1 MPERDVSCYDAVAER
16 FAKAR
21 EKAGY
26 TQEALAYKAG
36 VSLRTVSRIEN
47 GLCKANRSTRKLIAA
62 VLGCKVTDIWG
73 V

>member
-1 MPERDVSCYDAVAER
+1 MPERDVSCYDGVAER
-16 FAKAR
+16 FVLAR
-21 EKAGY
+21 ERAGI
-26 TQEALAYKAG
+26 TQEMLAYKAG

-47 GLCKANRSTRKLIAA
+47 GLCKANKSTRKLIAK